1 MDGDVTALLVCAGLV
16 LVMVLYWAYYIRCVR
31 RQPKSEERYDDV
43 DLVGAESDG
52 VLFIYPY
59 CSLNMGAGG
68 AMGLVAS
75 ANPREFVYTVLKVPL
90 VAAFVIGVIG
100 FTSAVGV
107 PLSWPFVPRWAVDI
121 RKAKRA
127 RRRERRQARKREK
140 EE

>member
-1 MDGDVTALLVCAGLV
+1 MNGDITELLVYAGVV
-16 LVMVLYWAYYIRCVR
+16 LVMVLYWTYYIRCVR
-31 RQPKSEERYDDV
+31 RQPRTEKWYDDV
-43 DLVGAESDG
+43 DSVGAASDG

-59 CSLNMGAGG
+59 CSLIMGAGG

-75 ANPREFVYTVLKVPL
+75 ANPPEFVYMVLKVPL
-90 VAAFVIGVIG
+90 AAAFVIGVIG
-100 FTSAVGV
+100 FTGAVGV
-107 PLSWPFVPRWAVDI
+107 SLPWPFVPRWVVDI

>member
-68 AMGLVAS
+68 AMGMVAS